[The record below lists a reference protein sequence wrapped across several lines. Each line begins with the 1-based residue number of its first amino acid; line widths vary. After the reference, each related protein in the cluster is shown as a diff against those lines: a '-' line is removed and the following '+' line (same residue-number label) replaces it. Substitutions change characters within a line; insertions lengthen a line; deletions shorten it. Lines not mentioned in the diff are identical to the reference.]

1 MTSIPFL
8 SVRGLAKRYR
18 RHAVLHDIDLD
29 LRVGETTV
37 LLGTNGSGK
46 STLLRCL
53 LGLERCDAREHT
65 LLGEDPRR
73 AGDRALLRVGYVP
86 DHPDIYPWMTANE
99 LYRFLAPSYPSWSA
113 ERTEQLSAR
122 LAFPCDRP
130 FRELS
135 RGEAAK
141 ALLVAALAHDPK
153 LVVLDEAFAR
163 LAPPVRDEV
172 LELFLEEAPLE
183 HGAALVAT
191 HDLELAARLADRVL
205 LLDGG
210 RLVADVTPDELHTR
224 PGTSGLPQ
232 RLRELFP
239 GVAMNERRVA

>member
-1 MTSIPFL
+1 MNRPPLL
-8 SVRGLAKRYR
+8 SVRGLTKRFGR
-18 RHAVLHDIDLD
+18 RDVLHDVDLD
-29 LRVGETTV
+29 LHAGETTV

-53 LGLERCDAREHT
+53 LGLERCRVREHV
-65 LLGEDPRR
+65 LLEEDPRR
-73 AGDRALLRVGYVP
+73 RGERARERVGYVP
-86 DHPDIYPWMTANE
+86 DHPDVYPWMTATE
-99 LYRFLAPSYPSWSA
+99 LYRFLAPSYPTWSP
-113 ERTEQLSAR
+113 ERAARLAGR
-122 LAFPCDRP
+122 LAFPTDRP
-130 FRELS
+130 FEALS

-141 ALLVAALAHDPK
+141 ALLVAALAHEPQ

-205 LLDGG
+205 VLDAGT
-210 RLVADVTPDELHTR
+210 LVADVTPDELHTR
-224 PGTSGLPQ
+224 PGSCGLPQ

-239 GVAMNERRVA
+239 GALVNERRVA